1 MQLRRRARRRG
12 ETEKR
17 ETGQDGDPPLRRSL
31 TEYAREPR
39 QPSAGCDN
47 SRVIEENTRFE
58 VSTDVVATDFEGKDA
73 VVLNLAT
80 KKYYTLNETATAI
93 WSGIEGKLAVT
104 GLIELLVSRYE
115 VTPEKAKTS
124 VLETLGRLEAQQLVR
139 PCPAPA

>member
-1 MQLRRRARRRG
+1 M
-12 ETEKR
+12 
-17 ETGQDGDPPLRRSL
+17 
-31 TEYAREPR
+31 
-39 QPSAGCDN
+39 
-47 SRVIEENTRFE
+47 IEENTRFE